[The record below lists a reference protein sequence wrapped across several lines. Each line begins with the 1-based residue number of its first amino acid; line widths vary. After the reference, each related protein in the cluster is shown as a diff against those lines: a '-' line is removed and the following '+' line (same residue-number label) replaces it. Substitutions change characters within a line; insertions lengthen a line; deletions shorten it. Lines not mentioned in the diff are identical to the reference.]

1 MPYRAPELFDVKTET
16 VLDEK
21 VDIWSLG
28 CTLYAMAYGQSPFEV
43 SLNDQG
49 GSIALAVLNGQFKF
63 PSDNRYSKEFQ
74 DLISWMLQVDPKS
87 RPDIQQVKQDLN
99 DKKRRERKIT
109 KCSGVTDLGTSR
121 LAFEQGRCIF
131 FIEKKRELYFYDV
144 QLVSKRISHFLFVSG
159 CTYNPQYTH
168 AHTAQTRSL
177 PLSLSPFVSLH
188 SPMYLKIHVYPF
200 IPFLAFFP
208 MHKMLIFAT
217 HIWIFRYLNLQR
229 PLTQR
234 AFCLIF
240 QNGNQMKSKEE
251 RKGTILFSTSRIY
264 IHI

>member
-1 MPYRAPELFDVKTET
+1 MVTDDGKSILMDFGSACQARIEIHSRQEALKQQVQRTYERRGNMITYNTCAQDIAAEHCSMPYRAPELFDVKTET

-131 FIEKKRELYFYDV
+131 FIEKKKRELYFYDV

-159 CTYNPQYTH
+159 CTYNLQYTH

-177 PLSLSPFVSLH
+177 PLSLSPFVSFTL
-188 SPMYLKIHVYPF
+188 LCI
-200 IPFLAFFP
+200 
-208 MHKMLIFAT
+208 
-217 HIWIFRYLNLQR
+217 
-229 PLTQR
+229 
-234 AFCLIF
+234 
-240 QNGNQMKSKEE
+240 
-251 RKGTILFSTSRIY
+251 
-264 IHI
+264 

>member
-109 KCSGVTDLGTSR
+109 KCFGVTDLGTSR

-131 FIEKKRELYFYDV
+131 FIEKKKRTVLLRCTASIKENLSFSLCFWMYIQSTIHARTHSTDA
-144 QLVSKRISHFLFVSG
+144 LPPSLSVSLCF
-159 CTYNPQYTH
+159 P
-168 AHTAQTRSL
+168 SL
-177 PLSLSPFVSLH
+177 SYVFKDTCLSLYSFSC
-188 SPMYLKIHVYPF
+188 
-200 IPFLAFFP
+200 
-208 MHKMLIFAT
+208 IFSHA
-217 HIWIFRYLNLQR
+217 
-229 PLTQR
+229 
-234 AFCLIF
+234 
-240 QNGNQMKSKEE
+240 
-251 RKGTILFSTSRIY
+251 
-264 IHI
+264 